1 MALIQWYPGH
11 MNKAKNQIIDNLHLV
26 DVVLEV
32 LDARIPISSRNPL
45 IQKLAANKKHLIILN
60 KADLA
65 DPNQTAR
72 WIDYFK
78 RHGHEFTIAF
88 DAQHTTN
95 TNPIVDLVKKSMA
108 EKTAALNAKGAKN
121 PTIRVVCVGIPNCGK
136 STILNRLVGKNV
148 AVVGDRPGV
157 TKNQNWLKA
166 KGNIQVLDTP
176 GILWPKFDDQEIGVK
191 LALTGAIKEGL
202 YHEDDV
208 ALFALSYFRNY
219 YPQVLTEKLGVGP
232 KQLALSDPDLLLAL
246 TKKFGFKDEYERM
259 AQKIIFDLRKG
270 TLGRIT
276 LEQAPVS
283 ATEA

>member
-176 GILWPKFDDQEIGVK
+176 GILWPKFEDQIVGLK
-191 LALTGAIKEGL
+191 LAACGAIKDTIF
-202 YHEDDV
+202 HADDV
-208 ALFALSYFRNY
+208 AIFLLDFLKENY
-219 YPQVLTEKLGVGP
+219 P
-232 KQLALSDPDLLLAL
+232 KNLAEYTGNMNYENESTGEFLLEL
-246 TKKFGFKDEYERM
+246 TKKFGFKEDYDRYSQM
-259 AQKIIFDLRKG
+259 LLQRFRKLK
-270 TLGRIT
+270 LGRIS
-276 LEQAPVS
+276 LDIPGDYED
-283 ATEA
+283 